1 MIICLFNV
9 VQNAKHN
16 RRILYIVIQYK
27 RKQQCHKVENHS
39 QKRNHPHLTIKCSR
53 KTFLLSFIFLQKALH
68 HKNLVSLFYFFLP
81 FLLADDEDAG
91 LRRISYIKATKEDRL
106 QAGIDSDDFEDEI
119 ILGIE
124 HDYDINNSSEYNQS
138 SSSHQQHPHKHHKR
152 YSLNFWLLQTKF
164 IIFIN

>member
-1 MIICLFNV
+1 MQQKNFF
-9 VQNAKHN
+9 
-16 RRILYIVIQYK
+16 IVIYIFAKSITPQ
-27 RKQQCHKVENHS
+27 N
-39 QKRNHPHLTIKCSR
+39 
-53 KTFLLSFIFLQKALH
+53 LSFFI
-68 HKNLVSLFYFFLP
+68 LFFFP

-138 SSSHQQHPHKHHKR
+138 SSSHQHHPHKHHKR
-152 YSLNFWLLQTKF
+152 YSLNFWLLEIKF
-164 IIFIN
+164 IIL